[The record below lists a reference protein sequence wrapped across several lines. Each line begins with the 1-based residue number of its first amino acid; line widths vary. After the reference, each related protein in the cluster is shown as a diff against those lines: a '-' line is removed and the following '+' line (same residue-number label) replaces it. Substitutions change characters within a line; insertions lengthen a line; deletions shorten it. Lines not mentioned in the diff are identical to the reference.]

1 MVFLG
6 VEVVRFLGPE
16 VVVIKHWELRFAT
29 MGCNGVK
36 SILRQLYA
44 MDMGMEERRPV
55 VSFNKREVNIIDT
68 YRYQLFSCEIKGQ
81 NSVPPSPFTKEDV
94 EPHGWFKIMS
104 HSKFII
110 GIHRLSKSSTSNQS
124 SSSPKVCGTVVR
136 YSTDKAET
144 NHLCVQTGTL
154 PV

>member
-36 SILRQLYA
+36 NILRQLYA
-44 MDMGMEERRPV
+44 MDIWGWRNEDLPV

-68 YRYQLFSCEIKGQ
+68 YRYQLFPCEIKGQ
-81 NSVPPSPFTKEDV
+81 NSVPPSPFTKE
-94 EPHGWFKIMS
+94 ERTLS
-104 HSKFII
+104 HMV
-110 GIHRLSKSSTSNQS
+110 GSKS
-124 SSSPKVCGTVVR
+124 
-136 YSTDKAET
+136 
-144 NHLCVQTGTL
+144 
-154 PV
+154 